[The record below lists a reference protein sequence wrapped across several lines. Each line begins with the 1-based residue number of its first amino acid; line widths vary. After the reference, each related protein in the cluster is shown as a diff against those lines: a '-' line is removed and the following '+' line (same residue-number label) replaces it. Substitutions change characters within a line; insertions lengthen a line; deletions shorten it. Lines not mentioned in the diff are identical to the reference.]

1 MTEQIDKLMG
11 SDELLEA
18 IWSKKSRPNQE
29 WLRHQA
35 RAFLKDNTQG
45 IPCRKIGEKK
55 TGKTGGRFFFIEAE
69 VRRRLKLTQNGKV

>member
-29 WLRHQA
+29 WLRHLA
-35 RAFLKDNTQG
+35 RLFLKDKSQG
-45 IPCRKIGEKK
+45 IPCKKI
-55 TGKTGGRFFFIEAE
+55 GGRFFFIEAE
-69 VRRRLKLTQNGKV
+69 VRKRLGFKADGKVEK